1 MTDQQVVLGRRDPI
15 SHDQAVVIASAYSF
29 DHRGGPII
37 AFIDTGVTAVVSDE
51 IGKRAELLIEAI
63 REEQSRHTGDPVD
76 QLNDLIH
83 YVEYHGGH
91 GPVEGWELLS

>member
-15 SHDQAVVIASAYSF
+15 DHTQAILIASVYSF
-29 DHRGGPII
+29 DHLGGPIL
-37 AFIDTGVTAVVSDE
+37 AFIDTGVTAVVSAE

-63 REEQSRHTGDPVD
+63 REEQTRHTGDPVD

-91 GPVEGWELLS
+91 GPVPSWELLA